1 MAPFATPPLT
11 RGRGFFMLGCRQQ
24 GVLAQVCITLGGFDL
39 GVPQDVLH
47 LVQRAPRVD
56 QQAGKRVTQIVHAH
70 IEC

>member
-1 MAPFATPPLT
+1 
-11 RGRGFFMLGCRQQ
+11 MLGCRQQ

-39 GVPQDVLH
+39 GVPQNVLH

-56 QQAGKRVTQIVHAH
+56 QQAGQRVTQIVHAH